1 MRNAWLPLLGTML
14 SMTSCYTATSKS
26 NLGTPPVSVS
36 TIDRLA
42 EDVVW
47 HDKVGLVFSLAVE
60 SFYVNPSGTGL
71 TGSVHVDNPS
81 NATLQ
86 MHFTD
91 PERLEVVVYDA
102 ATREVLNRSVSIY
115 PPGGRLNLPPGDHEN
130 LSFEVEVPNVC
141 NSQPGVYTVAARLG
155 RSEQAWLSASVDSRI
170 PVDTAFQ
177 RNESRCPGRRVPS
190 PVLESLVPLEDPR

>member
-1 MRNAWLPLLGTML
+1 
-14 SMTSCYTATSKS
+14 MTSCYTATSKS
-26 NLGTPPVSVS
+26 NLGTPPVPVS

-42 EDVVW
+42 DDVVW
-47 HDKVGLVFSLAVE
+47 HDKVGLVFSLWVE
-60 SFYVNPSGTGL
+60 SFYVNPGGTGL

-115 PPGGRLNLPPGDHEN
+115 PPGGKLNLPPGDHEN
-130 LSFEVEVPNVC
+130 LPFDVEVPTVLNAH
-141 NSQPGVYTVAARLG
+141 QGVYTIAARLG
-155 RSEQAWLSASVDSRI
+155 RSEQAWLSASVDTRI
-170 PVDTAFQ
+170 PVDPEIQ
-177 RNESRCPGRRVPS
+177 MNESRCPGRRERS
-190 PVLESLVPLEDPR
+190 PVQESLVPLERQR